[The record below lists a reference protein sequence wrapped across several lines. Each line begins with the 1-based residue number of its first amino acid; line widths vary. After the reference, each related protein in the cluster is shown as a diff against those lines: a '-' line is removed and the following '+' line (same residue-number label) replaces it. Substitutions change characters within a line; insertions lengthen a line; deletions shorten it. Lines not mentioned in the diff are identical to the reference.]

1 MLLGEVELY
10 NPDVYVN
17 GVPHEAFR
25 LLRKEA
31 PVHFQ
36 KEPNGRGYY
45 VITKYDDIVNISKN
59 PKTFSSYHG
68 TNIEEYPPEALD
80 AVRMLMVNMDPPQH
94 NKFRKLAS
102 VAFTPRVVKALE
114 PHIRERTQKI
124 LREVQEKRDVDIVAN
139 MAGELPLQVICDLGG
154 VPQADRHLIFN
165 WSNRLIGFDDPEFQT
180 SFEDGTI
187 AAAEVWQYANQ
198 LAEDRKGK
206 TGDDFVTLLVNAE
219 VDGNRLTEMEFDAF
233 FLMLMVAG
241 NETTRNLISGG
252 LLALLEN
259 PAEQARLVKDPSLVP
274 SAVEEMLRWVTP
286 VMYFRRTTTTD
297 VEIRGVKIKE
307 GEKVVMYYPSAN
319 RDEVVFTDPYKF
331 DVGRTPNE
339 HLAFGTG
346 QHFCLGASLARLE
359 IRIMFEELLK
369 RLPKFELTGKPRR
382 LRSNFIN
389 GYKEIPARFSQA

>member
-10 NPDVYVN
+10 NPDVYVT

-45 VITKYDDIVNISKN
+45 AITKYEDIVNISKN
-59 PKTFSSYHG
+59 PKTVSSYHG
-68 TNIEEYPPEALD
+68 TNIEEYPPEALE

-114 PHIRERTQKI
+114 PAIRERARKI
-124 LREVQEKRDVDIVAN
+124 LDEVQEKKDVDVVSQ

-154 VPQADRHLIFN
+154 VPQEDRHLIFD

-198 LAEDRKGK
+198 LAEGRKGK
-206 TGDDFVTLLVNAE
+206 TGDDLVTLLINAE
-219 VDGNRLTEMEFDAF
+219 IDGTRLTEMEFDAF

-259 PAEQARLVKDPSLVP
+259 PAEQARLVQDPSLVP

-319 RDEVVFTDPYKF
+319 RDEDIFKDPYKF

-359 IRIMFEELLK
+359 IRIMFEELIK
-369 RLPKFELTGKPRR
+369 RLPKCELTGKARR

-389 GYKEIPARFSQA
+389 GYKEIPARFAP

>member
-45 VITKYDDIVNISKN
+45 AITKYDDIVNISKN

-124 LREVQEKRDVDIVAN
+124 LQEVQEKRDVDIVAN

-180 SFEDGTI
+180 SFEDGTM

-319 RDEVVFTDPYKF
+319 RDEDVFTDPYKF

-369 RLPKFELTGKPRR
+369 RLPKFELTGKARR

>member
-31 PVHFQ
+31 PVHYQ
-36 KEPNGRGYY
+36 KEPSGRGYY
-45 VITKYDDIVNISKN
+45 AITKYEDIVNISKN

-68 TNIEEYPPEALD
+68 TNIEEYPPEALE

-114 PHIRERTQKI
+114 PAIRERARKI
-124 LREVQEKRDVDIVAN
+124 LDEVQEKKDVDVVSQ

-154 VPQADRHLIFN
+154 VPQEDRHLIFD

-198 LAEDRKGK
+198 LAEGRKGK
-206 TGDDFVTLLVNAE
+206 TGDDLVTILINAE
-219 VDGNRLTEMEFDAF
+219 IDGTRLSEMEFDAF

-259 PAEQARLVKDPSLVP
+259 PEQQARLVKDHSLIP

-319 RDEVVFTDPYKF
+319 RDEDIFQDPYKF

-359 IRIMFEELLK
+359 IRIMFEELIK
-369 RLPKFELTGKPRR
+369 RLPKFELTGKARR

-389 GYKEIPARFSQA
+389 GYKEIPARFAAQ